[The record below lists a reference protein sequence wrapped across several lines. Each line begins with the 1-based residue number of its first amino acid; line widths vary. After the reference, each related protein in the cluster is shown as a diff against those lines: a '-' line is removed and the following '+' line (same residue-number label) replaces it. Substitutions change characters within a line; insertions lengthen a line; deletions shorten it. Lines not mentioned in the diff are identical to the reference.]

1 MMQSVSKKASGAD
14 SLKGCRGETEASAGI
29 RMLYVFPE
37 PLPLPRARGLQV
49 AHFVRA
55 LALLGVHITL
65 AYVPGEGGHPF
76 TPIGRE
82 VPENVTLLPFSRQLW
97 GTRIKSNR
105 LFMWR
110 LSRWLRR
117 QEKTG
122 LLPSIVFFRHIK
134 AAAQF
139 AQAFPHIPFLYEA
152 HEVFAHTAKATQRA
166 RLHYLENLVLEKAA
180 LVVANSRG
188 SADVLRET
196 FGVQKPIWV
205 LPNGVEYP
213 DNLPQKPWSE
223 SRLHLIY
230 AGSLFGW
237 KGVDD
242 LIDAM
247 NALPGYHLA
256 VIGGSREQIE
266 RLKMRPGYPDDRVS
280 FFGHLPQH
288 EVQSLLAKACVA
300 ILPNRADTDSAFTS
314 PLKLFEY
321 MAAGCAVV
329 ATDLPAIRELLGRD
343 GAGWA
348 AANAPASLAQAIRQ
362 VCEQPDGGAGLG
374 ELSRIRVS
382 KFTWQNRGKEL
393 VELIST
399 LI

>member
-1 MMQSVSKKASGAD
+1 MEQAISVQMIGD
-14 SLKGCRGETEASAGI
+14 NPGQDGGGCQAGGVPL
-29 RMLYVFPE
+29 RLLYVFPE

-55 LALLGVHITL
+55 LALLGVHVTL
-65 AYVPGEGGHPF
+65 AYVPGENDHPF
-76 TPIGRE
+76 VPIGHD
-82 VPENVTLLPFSRQLW
+82 VPVNVSLLPLSRQLW

-117 QEKTG
+117 QQDAG
-122 LLPSIVFFRHIK
+122 DLPSMVFFRHIK

-139 AQAFPHIPFLYEA
+139 AENFPDIPYIYEA
-152 HEVFAHTAKATQRA
+152 HEVFALTAKASQRA
-166 RLHYLENLVLEKAA
+166 RLQVLESRVLDNAS
-180 LVVANSRG
+180 LIVANSAG
-188 SADVLRET
+188 SADSLKKLY
-196 FGVQKPIWV
+196 GVQKPIWV
-205 LPNGVEYP
+205 LPNGVQYP
-213 DNLPQKPWSE
+213 DALPQKPWSE
-223 SRLHLIY
+223 SRRHLIY

-242 LIDAM
+242 LVDAM
-247 NALPGYHLA
+247 GHLPGFHLA
-256 VIGGSREQIE
+256 VIGGSAEQIA
-266 RLKMRPGYPDDRVS
+266 RLKMRPACPEDRII
-280 FFGHLPQH
+280 FHGHLAQH
-288 EVQSLLAKACVA
+288 EVQALLANACVA

-329 ATDLPAIRELLGRD
+329 ATDLPAIRELLGND

-348 AANAPASLAQAIRQ
+348 IANAPVSLAQAIRH

-374 ELSRIRVS
+374 ALSRTRVRQ
-382 KFTWQNRGKEL
+382 FTWENRGKEL
-393 VELIST
+393 LSLIVAQ
-399 LI
+399 L